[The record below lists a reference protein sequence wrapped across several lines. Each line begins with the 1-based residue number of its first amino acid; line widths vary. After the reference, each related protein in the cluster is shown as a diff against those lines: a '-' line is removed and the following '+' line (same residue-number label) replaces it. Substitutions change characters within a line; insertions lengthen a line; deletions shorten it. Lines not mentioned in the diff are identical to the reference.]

1 MILPFFLNFFL
12 INFLMGV
19 CDLYRVLIF
28 AVCMAFC
35 LGSCGSDLLY
45 DRLPRDTNTMVAVND
60 L

>member
-1 MILPFFLNFFL
+1 MIPPFFS
-12 INFLMGV
+12 ISFLMGV

-45 DRLPRDTNTMVAVND
+45 DRLPRDTNMMVAVNG